1 MKDCVKVRKMHSLY
15 WTSFSNFKICPRYI
29 HEQKIL
35 EFKCRNHLT
44 IGEARRIY
52 TQSSKTNYSDAAKT
66 TTTAPNIEEIGRKS
80 IYAQKRR
87 IFGLVESVAFFY
99 PEYFNAHS
107 HNFTSSVI
115 DLTLCS
121 AALLNEVY
129 YYVSDCTFESDH
141 LPIVVSWSKLT
152 NASKYL
158 KTIYWNPILRDSNRF
173 LQSIAD
179 PTVEIVTEKFRTL

>member
-1 MKDCVKVRKMHSLY
+1 MSGRVIFENSQDPNLEILAIEIRSHTFLFTIVNIYAPHGLDINQVQNFFQYSKDA
-15 WTSFSNFKICPRYI
+15 NFYFWGFQPTPP
-29 HEQKIL
+29 L
-35 EFKCRNHLT
+35 L
-44 IGEARRIY
+44 
-52 TQSSKTNYSDAAKT
+52 
-66 TTTAPNIEEIGRKS
+66 GRKN

-87 IFGLVESVAFFY
+87 ILDWLNQSHFSILNTST
-99 PEYFNAHS
+99 PTHIT

-129 YYVSDCTFESDH
+129 CYVSDCTFESDH
-141 LPIVVSWSKLT
+141 LPIVISWSKLT
-152 NASKYL
+152 NATKYL
-158 KTIYWNPILRDSNRF
+158 KTIYWNPILRDSNNF